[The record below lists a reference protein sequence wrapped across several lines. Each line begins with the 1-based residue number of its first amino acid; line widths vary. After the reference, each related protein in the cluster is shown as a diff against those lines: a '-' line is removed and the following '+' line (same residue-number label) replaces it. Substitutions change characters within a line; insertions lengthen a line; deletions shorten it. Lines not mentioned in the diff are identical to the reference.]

1 MQRFGQWRSRSYLA
15 WKPCRNDWLRAGR
28 GSARDEG
35 LQEET
40 QPRSAEEL
48 GLDPRRAAAA
58 PYMRGVRA
66 AGSQMHAEALD
77 SFRGGMT

>member
-1 MQRFGQWRSRSYLA
+1 MKG
-15 WKPCRNDWLRAGR
+15 CRRRPNPG
-28 GSARDEG
+28 
-35 LQEET
+35 
-40 QPRSAEEL
+40 SAEEL